1 MIKKKYLIFIFLI
14 LVIIVLV
21 MVFNKNNPETSEESK
36 VCINNKCF
44 IVEIADT
51 LEQRTKGLMN
61 RQSLAQ
67 DKGMLFV
74 FDQEANHSFWMKNT
88 LIPLDIIWIN
98 KDKQVVDIEE
108 NIQPCKTDPCQRYN
122 PDQKANYV
130 LELNAGQSDQ
140 AQIKIG
146 DKVSFEFK

>member
-21 MVFNKNNPETSEESK
+21 MIFNKNNPEISEESK

-44 IVEIADT
+44 IVEIVDT
-51 LEQRTKGLMN
+51 PEQRAKGLMN

-98 KDKQVVDIEE
+98 KDKQVVDIEK
-108 NIQPCKTDPCQRYN
+108 NVQLCKADPCPRYS

-146 DKVSFEFK
+146 DKLTLPF